1 VVRLKPTFTEP
12 YLWCAA
18 LRTKID
24 PRGALADIEQ
34 ALRLNPNVM
43 RAYAQRALVRI
54 MVGDR
59 QGAIADLQ
67 TTINFFQ
74 SENDLVSAQT
84 FRMLLEKLRALP

>member
-1 VVRLKPTFTEP
+1 VVRLEPTLTDP

-24 PRGALADIEQ
+24 PRGVLADIEQ
-34 ALRLNPNVM
+34 ALRLNPKLMHAHV
-43 RAYAQRALVRI
+43 QRALVRI
-54 MVGDR
+54 IIGDR

-67 TTINFFQ
+67 TTVDFFQ